1 MEHTDGID
9 MDWLAGGMV
18 WYERRQDELATMGG
32 AVQVA
37 VQVQVTVQAPSASF
51 CGEMIKV

>member
-9 MDWLAGGMV
+9 MDWLAGGVV

-37 VQVQVTVQAPSASF
+37 AQVAVQAPPVSF
-51 CGEMIKV
+51 CGEMRICP